1 MPELSNNEEL
11 LSKLSERDPAA
22 LETLMEIYY
31 PALCRFAGSFLTD
44 ASLAK
49 DIVQDTFINYWRSEH
64 HFPSLNN
71 LKAFLLVSTRN
82 GCMNY
87 LRGRERLERTHKAA
101 SAAMPL
107 ETESIYADIVKNELI
122 ALIYETVAQMS
133 PRMQEIFYLSF
144 REGMTVKEISAHLDM
159 NLKAVKKQK
168 YKALVMLRSKFGSKR
183 DLLPIL
189 LAIFLQGAKN
199 F

>member
-1 MPELSNNEEL
+1 MSELSNNEEF

-22 LETLMEIYY
+22 LEKLMEIYF
-31 PALCRFAGSFLTD
+31 PVLCRFAASFLTD

-49 DIVQDTFINYWRSEH
+49 DIVQETFIHYWKSTHR
-64 HFPSLNN
+64 FPSLNN
-71 LKAFLLVSTRN
+71 VKAFLLVSTRN

-87 LRGRERLERTHKAA
+87 LRGRERQEKMHKAA
-101 SAAMPL
+101 SARTPL
-107 ETESIYADIVKNELI
+107 ATESVYADIVKNELI

-133 PRMQEIFYLSF
+133 PTMQEIFYLSF
-144 REGMTVKEISAHLDM
+144 REGMTVKEISAHLKM

-168 YKALVMLRSKFGSKR
+168 YKALIVLRSKFGSKR
-183 DLLPIL
+183 NLLPVL
-189 LAIFLQGAKN
+189 LVLFQAGFKN